1 MTPASTIAASVA
13 LSVAISAAVTQYI
26 DWQHGQERFRLC
38 HEALVNKIS
47 TGTPT
52 ENNDSIAWMANVC
65 GAFQIKRMP

>member
-26 DWQHGQERFRLC
+26 DWQHGQERFLLC
-38 HEALVNKIS
+38 HEALVNRVF
-47 TGTPT
+47 TGTPIGDQ
-52 ENNDSIAWMANVC
+52 DSIAWMSNVC